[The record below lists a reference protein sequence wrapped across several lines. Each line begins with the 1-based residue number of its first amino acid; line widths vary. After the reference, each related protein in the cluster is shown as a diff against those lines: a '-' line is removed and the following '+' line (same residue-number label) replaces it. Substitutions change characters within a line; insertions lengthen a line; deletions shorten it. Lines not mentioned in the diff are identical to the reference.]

1 MNVLITGAT
10 GYIGSYLLK
19 FLTEKTSYAL
29 IPLSRKLPKH
39 FYDWKDKYNV
49 IEADVTKLD
58 ELQEKIPEKIDVIVH
73 LAAFNNV
80 DTAKMPEKALIVNG
94 IGTRN
99 MLGIAQERQCKLF
112 IYFSV
117 LQVYGKELVGTITI
131 DSPVNCSDDYALNH
145 FVAEEYCRIF
155 SSNYGLNVSVIRLG
169 NVFGCPVHRKVDRW
183 TLVPGCFCLSAV
195 EEEEIRLKS
204 SGKQNRDFVS
214 LEYISKYVNTLINS
228 MPESFKIY
236 NLTSETLFSIID
248 VAKMT
253 RSRAETILNKKIDF
267 ICESKHPQE
276 QNRFLAKN
284 NLLGAIEKHKV
295 QESLL
300 TEIEKT
306 LKILMEDEYE

>member
-1 MNVLITGAT
+1 MNILITGAA
-10 GYIGSYLLK
+10 GYIGSYLIK
-19 FLTEKTSYAL
+19 FLAEKTSHHI
-29 IPLSRKLPKH
+29 IPLYKKLPER
-39 FYDWKDKYNV
+39 FYDWENESNAIK
-49 IEADVTKLD
+49 ADVTKLD
-58 ELQEKIPEKIDVIVH
+58 ELQKKIPERIDIVVH

-80 DTAKMPEKALIVNG
+80 DTAKMPEKALCVNG

-99 MLGIAQERQCKLF
+99 MLSVAHERHCKLF

-117 LQVYGKELVGTITI
+117 LQVYGKELAGTITV
-131 DSPVNCSDDYALNH
+131 DSPVSCSDEYALNH

-155 SSNYGLNVSVIRLG
+155 SSNYGLNASVVRPS
-169 NVFGCPVHRKVDRW
+169 NVFGCPVKRKVDRW
-183 TLVPGCFCLSAV
+183 TLVPGCFCLSAIKK
-195 EEEEIRLKS
+195 EEIRLKS

-214 LEYISKYVNTLINS
+214 LEYVSKYVNTIINN
-228 MPESFKIY
+228 MPEGFNIY

-253 RSRAETILNKKIDF
+253 HSLAETILNKKIDF

-276 QNRFLAKN
+276 PNRFLAKN
-284 NLLGAIEKHKV
+284 NLLGAIEEEEIQK
-295 QESLL
+295 SLL